1 MSASERASS
10 SSRIRSKLVSGLT
23 SPTATREFV
32 HCREVIELS
41 GITKTA
47 RGAGICAQSATARI
61 EAIIEMGQAMEKLS
75 R

>member
-1 MSASERASS
+1 
-10 SSRIRSKLVSGLT
+10 
-23 SPTATREFV
+23 V